1 MSVADVTYSCAAV
14 GKLPPT
20 VQALVHAAV
29 TSLVLRHTH
38 FHRQF
43 QATELAFVDI
53 LERVRL
59 TSVHLQTVV
68 GEEFLFTKQTVETVY
83 VHVFE
88 MHAVRFSAVEH
99 QFTDAAFIAA
109 SHFNPFAIARN
120 TSRVTNSLLPFG
132 QLVLAVGELAV
143 TLAGVML
150 A

>member
-1 MSVADVTYSCAAV
+1 MSVADVTFSCAAV

-20 VQALVHAAV
+20 VQALMHAAV

-59 TSVHLQTVV
+59 TSVHLQTAV
-68 GEEFLFTKQTVETVY
+68 GEKFLFTKQTVETVY

-88 MHAVRFSAVEH
+88 MHAVRFSTVKH
-99 QFTDAAFIAA
+99 QFTDAAFITA
-109 SHFNPFAIARN
+109 SHLNPFAIARN
-120 TSRVTNSLLPFG
+120 ASRVTNPLLPFG

-143 TLAGVML
+143 TLAGVTL